1 MKTFCDIRLHHE
13 ARFLLYLSHFPFS
26 SGMMLNPALSREIFF
41 ISYCIQLKRGDKPF
55 IFIFREM
62 LGGFLIF
69 LMNDS
74 RTSTF

>member
-1 MKTFCDIRLHHE
+1 MTSAYHHE
-13 ARFLLYLSHFPFS
+13 APFPLYLSFFPFS

-41 ISYCIQLKRGDKPF
+41 ISYCIQKKREDKPF

-62 LGGFLIF
+62 LGVFLIF
-69 LMNDS
+69 FMNDS

>member
-1 MKTFCDIRLHHE
+1 MRPDYPF
-13 ARFLLYLSHFPFS
+13 YLSHFPFS

-41 ISYCIQLKRGDKPF
+41 ISYCIQLKRKDKPF

-69 LMNDS
+69 FMNDS